1 MKKKQEL
8 NEKEQ
13 ELNEKENNLTV
24 SKIKINYLEY
34 QKELLN
40 RRIDDLLRPIDLK
53 KKKVIQ

>member
-13 ELNEKENNLTV
+13 ELNEKENNLTI
-24 SKIKINYLEY
+24 SKIKINDLEY
-34 QKELLN
+34 QNELLK

-53 KKKVIQ
+53 KKRR